1 MKGGAV
7 PVAVWGALLV
17 VLGAGLA
24 VWSGSSISL
33 FLVGGGA
40 LVLGL
45 AALDWLAPV
54 RREARVLPR
63 VSLPVV
69 LVALGAA
76 LAAIGLTAGL
86 WLSLIGGELAVFGL
100 VWLWREYL
108 AERRLRR

>member
-1 MKGGAV
+1 VKGGAI

-17 VLGAGLA
+17 LLGAGLA
-24 VWSGSSISL
+24 VWSDSPISL

-40 LVLGL
+40 LMLGL
-45 AALDWLAPV
+45 AILDWLTPV
-54 RREARVLPR
+54 RHESRVLPR
-63 VSLPVV
+63 VSVPVV

-86 WLSLIGGELAVFGL
+86 WLSLLGGELSLFGL
-100 VWLWREYL
+100 LWLRRERL